1 MIKFGNDIVTVGGDW
16 LKMPPEPEK
25 FLNVPI
31 AADHLDAGSLIDVG
45 NVGTARYNYRNS
57 NYRFTLIK
65 LLYTNLN
72 GELTW
77 FGNNIAPS
85 PAQLTI
91 DITRAGDKVIS
102 PYGYLH
108 WSNPQYS
115 TPYFTN
121 AISYDGVVNA
131 EGTIERTGTSLI
143 DRIIYDWALSK
154 IHFYDISNNLI
165 ASADLTM
172 VSEGSQLFQD
182 CVGEYYNPGSERTT
196 GNIGAYGWH
205 CSTLAQCLS
214 L

>member
-25 FLNVPI
+25 FLDCPVAAERLIANETVPVKSGSG
-31 AADHLDAGSLIDVG
+31 AAASGYH
-45 NVGTARYNYRNS
+45 YRNS
-57 NYRFTLIK
+57 NYRFTVIK
-65 LLYTNLN
+65 LLYNNLN

-77 FGNNIAPS
+77 HSVNLALTELIVDVTRLGNN
-85 PAQLTI
+85 
-91 DITRAGDKVIS
+91 VIS
-102 PYGYLH
+102 PYGYR
-108 WSNPQYS
+108 NYT

-143 DRIIYDWALSK
+143 NRIIYDWALAK
-154 IHFYDISNNLI
+154 IHFYDLSNNLI
-165 ASADLTM
+165 ATADLT
-172 VSEGSQLFQD
+172 VTYPGATLFHY
-182 CVGEYYNPGSERTT
+182 CVDEYWNPSSERTT
-196 GNIGAYGWH
+196 GSFGAYGWH